1 VLGNELMCV
10 LFAITIP
17 LDLIL
22 YWFLAFAITG
32 VALLVSKIALSL

>member
-22 YWFLAFAITG
+22 Y
-32 VALLVSKIALSL
+32 LVPGFCF